1 MGKTNSNS
9 IKQLMMK
16 KKSVDRHIIFSTMS
30 LMNTITTS
38 IDISSQLSGAII
50 EEDLDKIRKDLNT
63 GCFTSS
69 CIRNRAAVS
78 LFWDFWGP

>member
-1 MGKTNSNS
+1 MGKRVGNS

-50 EEDLDKIRKDLNT
+50 EEDLDKIRKDLN
-63 GCFTSS
+63 
-69 CIRNRAAVS
+69 I
-78 LFWDFWGP
+78 

>member
-1 MGKTNSNS
+1 MGKRVGNS

-30 LMNTITTS
+30 LMNTITTG

-50 EEDLDKIRKDLNT
+50 EEDLDKIRKDLNILT
-63 GCFTSS
+63 QDSS
-69 CIRNRAAVS
+69 VTFNII
-78 LFWDFWGP
+78 

>member
-1 MGKTNSNS
+1 MGKRVGNS

-50 EEDLDKIRKDLNT
+50 EEDLEKIRKDLNILT
-63 GCFTSS
+63 QDSS
-69 CIRNRAAVS
+69 VTFNII
-78 LFWDFWGP
+78 